1 MAFPA
6 LAKSRTRI
14 ALAGALLSA
23 AFLLALALSTRAVI
37 RSVTFSDIDEE
48 LNTLAAA
55 LGSSYELEGLEEVRR
70 ESLRA
75 GLEANAFEFR
85 LANHSAI
92 LFKKDKAVAASGN
105 LLRTGAPGSPVDF
118 APYRDQPETPYTA
131 VEPYSGQNRRC
142 RFLVTR
148 LSGKAR
154 GATLVLFR
162 WIGPNL
168 ESLAR
173 LDRALAGI
181 VLLGFLGTAAIL
193 AFAVTRA
200 IRPVEE
206 VTRLAEELEATDLSR
221 RVRITKG
228 GEEFRRLAAVI
239 NSLLDRL
246 ENAFRAQ
253 RRLVADAAHELKT
266 PTAVLLGEAQEARRP
281 DATPEETRRSL
292 ETVERAARG
301 LAQEVDALLL
311 LARGDA
317 ALPGR
322 RETVDLAAVASQ
334 AAADAAP
341 LASSRGVRCR
351 VEATVGVGEGAAVS
365 GDRAGLSR
373 VVSNLLSNAL
383 RYTARDSEVA
393 VRVSRDRGFVVLE
406 VADRGPGIAPENR
419 RRIFERFVRLD
430 AARSTYPEGS
440 GLGLAIVDQVVRAHA
455 GEVSVEGREGGGA
468 VFRIRLPAAAS
479 APSGAAGSSGTSAW
493 G

>member
-1 MAFPA
+1 MKLLA

-23 AFLLALALSTRAVI
+23 AFLLVLALSTRAVI
-37 RSVTFSDIDEE
+37 RSVTFADIDEE

-55 LGSSYELEGLEEVRR
+55 VGSSFELEGLEEVRR
-70 ESLRA
+70 DSLRA

-92 LFKKDKAVAASGN
+92 LFKGERPVAASGN
-105 LLRTGAPGSPVDF
+105 LLRTGGPVDF
-118 APYRDQPETPYTA
+118 EPYRNQPETPYTA

-142 RFLVTR
+142 RFLVTH
-148 LSGKAR
+148 LSGKAK

-162 WIGPNL
+162 WIGPSL

-173 LDRALAGI
+173 LDRALAAI

-281 DATPEETRRSL
+281 DATPEETRHSL

-317 ALPGR
+317 APPGR
-322 RETVDLAAVASQ
+322 RETVDLAAVAAQ
-334 AAADAAP
+334 AAEDATA
-341 LASSRGVRCR
+341 LAGSRGVRCR
-351 VEATVGVGEGAAVS
+351 VEVSDAAAVS

-373 VVSNLLSNAL
+373 AVSNLLSNAL
-383 RYTARDSEVA
+383 RYTARDSEVE
-393 VRVSRDRGFVVLE
+393 VCVSRDGASAILE
-406 VADRGPGIAPENR
+406 VADRGPGVAPENR

-455 GEVSVEGREGGGA
+455 GEVSVEDREGGGA
-468 VFRIRLPAAAS
+468 VFRIRLPAAGAS
-479 APSGAAGSSGTSAW
+479 AAAGNATGTSAS